1 MRCMLSSLR
10 LFALCA
16 ILSIC
21 STTLPLAAEAQQPG
35 IVPRLGVLWPISE
48 NAELEAFRQGLR
60 ELGYVEGKNI
70 VIEYRY
76 ARGKDEILR
85 DLAAG
90 LVGLNV
96 DIILTYG
103 VTATKAAREVT
114 TTIPIVSG
122 SMSDPVTAGLA
133 TSLAQPGGNV
143 TGLTSRS
150 PTLSA
155 KRLELIKEAVP
166 GLSRV
171 AVLSTPAPTAQLGL
185 RETQGAARSLG
196 LSIQVHQVQGP
207 DDLEGAFS
215 AMTKERAGAL
225 IVLADLRFNQ
235 HLKRLVDLAAEHRLP
250 AAYTSTDFV
259 EGGGLL
265 SYGPNWPDQF
275 RRAAGYVD
283 KILKGA
289 KAADLPIEGPTKFEL
304 IINSKTAKALGLTI
318 PQSLLLRA
326 DAVIQ

>member
-1 MRCMLSSLR
+1 MRALLSSLR

-35 IVPRLGVLWPISE
+35 IVPRLGVLWPIFE

-85 DLAAG
+85 DLAAE

-114 TTIPIVSG
+114 MTIPIVSG

-150 PTLSA
+150 PTLRA
-155 KRLELIKEAVP
+155 KSLALIQEGVP
-166 GLSRV
+166 GL
-171 AVLSTPAPTAQLGL
+171 
-185 RETQGAARSLG
+185 
-196 LSIQVHQVQGP
+196 
-207 DDLEGAFS
+207 
-215 AMTKERAGAL
+215 
-225 IVLADLRFNQ
+225 
-235 HLKRLVDLAAEHRLP
+235 
-250 AAYTSTDFV
+250 
-259 EGGGLL
+259 
-265 SYGPNWPDQF
+265 
-275 RRAAGYVD
+275 
-283 KILKGA
+283 
-289 KAADLPIEGPTKFEL
+289 
-304 IINSKTAKALGLTI
+304 
-318 PQSLLLRA
+318 
-326 DAVIQ
+326 